1 MTDFTH
7 LSSRN
12 TFYKKA
18 KIIVANGAEF
28 ESLELSKEEKNKA
41 SNVLY
46 LHVHRETKQCY
57 IGITEQ
63 EAGKRWF
70 SGIAYTNN
78 RRFGNAIRKYGW
90 DQFDSYILA
99 FAEDREALNQAE
111 IEAIVQAGGH
121 KSKYTYN
128 LSPGGDMV
136 AENDKPIVGVFLET
150 GETRNFK
157 SGSAAAR
164 LLGMKNTDMPM
175 AVARGE
181 RSSVQGWWFR
191 LEEDAHKEPPKVWGD
206 ELRVQAVRAV
216 QSKNII
222 AIHYETKEER
232 QYATLEDAATNL
244 GVTKGL
250 ISMVARGDSSSANG
264 WWLKYEGSKRTM
276 PKSYGSALRR
286 EKRDETVYAFNLESG
301 ERREF
306 RNCTVADTELNIYK
320 GAAASVASKERTSAA
335 GWWFSLDKN
344 ESPPT
349 KFKGALVAEARSK
362 PIIAIELATGK
373 ETRFASAKEAEE
385 SLKVHR
391 STISNIIKGKAK
403 PSKGFTFKFA

>member
-12 TFYKKA
+12 TLYKKV
-18 KIIVANGAEF
+18 KFTVANGAEF
-28 ESLELSKEEKNKA
+28 EALALTKEEKNTA

-46 LHVHRETKQCY
+46 LHLNRETKQCY

-90 DQFDSYILA
+90 DKFDSYILA
-99 FAEDREALNQAE
+99 FAEDRDALNQAE
-111 IEAIVQAGGH
+111 VEAITRAGGH
-121 KSKYTYN
+121 KSKFTYN

-136 AENDKPIVGVFLET
+136 AENDKPIVGVLLET
-150 GETRNFK
+150 GETRSFK

-191 LEEDAHKEPPKVWGD
+191 LEEDIHKEPPKVWGD

-232 QYATLEDAATNL
+232 QYATLEDAATDL

-306 RNCTVADTELNIYK
+306 RNCTVADTNLNIYK
-320 GAAASVASKERTSAA
+320 GAAASVASKERASAA

-344 ESPPT
+344 ENPPT

-373 ETRFASAKEAEE
+373 ETRFSSAKEAEQ

-403 PSKGFTFKFA
+403 PSKGYTFKFA